1 MRRGKGGS
9 SKRSR
14 CWWYEKGVRLYY
26 GDPDC
31 IVCVLDWCGRPGRRW
46 MFVPLHPPAGV
57 DHWGAMEGWAQML
70 LKKELAPKAA
80 ENGGAALTDPMFAK
94 KYPTLWLYMTQ
105 LKWDDES
112 LRLPSGLTVFVQDGL
127 FKGLLKENNESL
139 CLWVAAPSFFGV
151 LEALEMALNVPQPD
165 WRVDRKAGG
174 GVARKPKK

>member
-1 MRRGKGGS
+1 MPKRD
-9 SKRSR
+9 RSR
-14 CWWYEKGVRLYY
+14 PRQSQTWWWEKGVRLYF

-31 IVCVLDWCGRPGRRW
+31 VLCVLDYFGRPGRRW
-46 MFVPLHPPAGV
+46 MFVPLDLPTFV
-57 DHWGAMEGWAQML
+57 DPWGLVEECAEML
-70 LKKELAPKAA
+70 LKKELAPRASEA
-80 ENGGAALTDPMFAK
+80 GGSALADPMFAK

-127 FKGLLKENNESL
+127 FKGLLKENNEQL